1 MKIAPSV
8 LTANFT
14 KLAEEIKSIES
25 ADLIHIDIMDGNFV
39 PNISFG
45 PAITKQINDLSNIN
59 LDVHLMVLNPL
70 DWVEKFAFD
79 KVEYITVH
87 YESNNFLEAINKI
100 KALNKK
106 VGITIKPNTKVSEIK
121 DYLKIVDLV
130 LIMSVEPGFGGQKFI
145 TSSLN
150 KVKELVDL
158 RIKNNYN
165 YVIEIDGGVNGE
177 TASLVKEAG
186 VDIAVVGSYLFNQEN
201 RKKTMEDLRWES

>member
-14 KLAEEIKSIES
+14 KLAEEIKSIQTS
-25 ADLIHIDIMDGNFV
+25 DLIHIDIMDGNFV

-45 PAITKQINDLSNIN
+45 PAITKQINDLSNVN

-87 YESNNFLEAINKI
+87 YESNDFLKALKRI
-100 KALNKK
+100 KELNKK
-106 VGITIKPNTKVSEIK
+106 VGITIKPNTKVSEII
-121 DYLKIVDLV
+121 DYLNMVDLV
-130 LIMSVEPGFGGQKFI
+130 LVMSVEPGFGGQKFI
-145 TSSLN
+145 VNSLD
-150 KVKELVDL
+150 KVKELVSL
-158 RIKNNYN
+158 RSSNNYN

-177 TASLVKEAG
+177 TASSVKEAG
-186 VDIAVVGSYLFNQEN
+186 VDIAVVGSYLFNQKD
-201 RKKTMEDLRWES
+201 RKKIMEELR